1 MKQTLV
7 ICRMR
12 ILELF
17 CGTKSFTKVW
27 EGEAEII
34 TIDIMKKYKPT
45 ILTDLL
51 TFDYKAHFT
60 PGEFDIVWAGTPC
73 NTFSTAYNRPE
84 QLEKRETLGR
94 PLLLKTHEIINY
106 LKPKLWFIE
115 NPDSGMMKHEESMK
129 DLPYYRV
136 DYCKYDYP
144 YRKRTRIWT
153 NLTGWTPKMC
163 AYDCP
168 MTQPGKK
175 KHKYKLCCGNSRNK
189 GWSPIE
195 QGYEVLKGFGTKKE
209 DRYSMPP
216 KLMEEIKGECLK
228 HITT

>member
-1 MKQTLV
+1 
-7 ICRMR
+7 MR
-12 ILELF
+12 ILEIF

-34 TIDIMKKYKPT
+34 TIDIMKKFKPT
-45 ILTDLL
+45 IVADLL
-51 TFDYKAHFT
+51 TFDYKEHFK
-60 PGEFDIVWAGTPC
+60 PGEFDIIWSGTPC
-73 NTFSTAYNRPE
+73 NTFSNAYNRPG
-84 QLEKRETLGR
+84 QLEKRDRIGR
-94 PLLLKTHEIINY
+94 PLLHKTLEIIDY

-115 NPDSGMMKHEESMK
+115 NPDSGAMKREDCMK
-129 DLPYYRV
+129 DLPYYIC

-153 NLTGWTPKMC
+153 NLKGWKPKMC

-175 KHKYKLCCGNSRNK
+175 KHKYKLCSFNSRNK
-189 GWSPIE
+189 DWSPDAL
-195 QGYEVLKGFGTKKE
+195 GYEVLKGFGTKKE

-216 KLMEEIKGECLK
+216 LLIQEIKSVCLEQF
-228 HITT
+228 TTKA